1 MACGGGHGRPCRV
14 RPARHDNAGIDSLH
28 HAVPGGVRSA
38 IRVCCRSGGGACRP
52 RYTMSASPL
61 RWKSAPCA
69 PSCSIHFHQD
79 FGWEIRCGHGGPK
92 KWCLILLFFT
102 KRTAHR
108 RKRLICLYSSLNY
121 FERYMDRSAVS
132 AVCRCF
138 IGTKTSCLASLSA
151 GGATPAVPE
160 LPRSVAG
167 PRCRSSTCQRTGR
180 AELSG
185 RSSPWPA

>member
-1 MACGGGHGRPCRV
+1 MACGGGHGRPCRA

-28 HAVPGGVRSA
+28 HAVTGGVRSA

-92 KWCLILLFFT
+92 KWCLILLVFFT

-138 IGTKTSCLASLSA
+138 HWDQNLLPCQSFGRRCHPSSSRIAAIRRWS
-151 GGATPAVPE
+151 AVPIFD
-160 LPRSVAG
+160 LSKN
-167 PRCRSSTCQRTGR
+167 R
-180 AELSG
+180 AC
-185 RSSPWPA
+185 